1 MTRRPR
7 IATLPLA
14 GLAIALVIGSCTGAS
29 YGDYGAGAAFPG
41 GEGTVTNYGP
51 GAFSQPAANL
61 DAEHVARFRI
71 GDVFFTQEWVP
82 AGHTSGERDGLGPT
96 YLASSCVACH
106 RADGRSDAPATT
118 GSASRPI
125 LRFVDGDEMAPHL
138 DAYGFQLQ
146 TVAIDGVPAEA
157 RLQVSWRELPGAYP
171 DGTQYSLREPIID
184 VGGEQFGSLDGVV
197 ATGVRVGPAL
207 IGLGLLE
214 AIPEAAIRALED
226 PNDRNG
232 DGISGRV
239 HGVTTLD
246 GEVAIGRFG
255 HKANI
260 ATIADQTAIAYLFD
274 LGVTSPAFP
283 DENCP
288 IPQGACSAAASGGSP
303 EISAN
308 RFSDVVVYASTLAVP
323 GRPSAADAG
332 VTEGEEIFTGI
343 GCAACHVARWE
354 TGEHPIGALANQTIY
369 PYTDLLLHDMGP
381 GLSDGRTDGLAGPS
395 EWRTAPLWGLG
406 LVRSV
411 NASAG
416 FLHDGRARTIEEAVL
431 WHGGEGMGS
440 RDAFVSLSAADRQRV
455 IQFLSSL

>member
-1 MTRRPR
+1 MTRRTR
-7 IATLPLA
+7 IAKLPVA
-14 GLAIALVIGSCTGAS
+14 GFAIALAIGACSGAS
-29 YGDYGAGAAFPG
+29 FGDYGVGAAFPG

-71 GDVFFTQEWVP
+71 GDAFFTEAWVP
-82 AGHTSGERDGLGPT
+82 AGDSGDERDGLGPT
-96 YLASSCVACH
+96 YLASSCAACH
-106 RADGRSDAPATT
+106 PADGRSDAPATP

-125 LRFVDGDEMAPHL
+125 LRFAGGDEMVPRL

-146 TVAIDGVPAEA
+146 SAAIEGVPAEA
-157 RLQVSWRELPGAYP
+157 QLQVSWRELPGAYP
-171 DGTQYSLREPIID
+171 DGTPYSLRAPIID
-184 VGGEQFGSLDGVV
+184 VDGEQFGSLDGLV

-214 AIPEAAIRALED
+214 AIPESAIRALAD
-226 PNDRNG
+226 PDDRDG
-232 DGISGRV
+232 DGVSGRV
-239 HGVTTLD
+239 HVVTTLG

-260 ATIADQTAIAYLFD
+260 ATIADQTAIAYLLD
-274 LGVTSPAFP
+274 LGVTSPALP

-288 IPQGACSAAASGGSP
+288 VPQAACAAAASGGSP
-303 EISAN
+303 EISAS
-308 RFSDVVVYASTLAVP
+308 RFADVVVYASTLAVP
-323 GRPSAADAG
+323 GRPSAGDGG
-332 VTEGEEIFTGI
+332 VTEGEATFTEI
-343 GCAACHVARWE
+343 GCAVCHVARWE
-354 TGEHPIGALANQTIY
+354 TGEHPIDALANQTIY
-369 PYTDLLLHDMGP
+369 PYTDLLLHDMGS
-381 GLSDGRTDGLAGPS
+381 GLSDGRTDSLAGPS

-411 NASAG
+411 NANAG

-431 WHGGEGMGS
+431 WHGGEGMAS
-440 RDAFVSLSAADRQRV
+440 RDAFVALTAADRQRV